1 MVTFM
6 DNPSIWAEANTRRQF
21 IRRSAGAL
29 AGALTVIL
37 VWAIGFAGVT
47 VPPAVA
53 SAFTVL
59 LTFGVSWLVTERR
72 A

>member
-1 MVTFM
+1 MTPTTKVT
-6 DNPSIWAEANTRRQF
+6 
-21 IRRSAGAL
+21 AGAL
-29 AGALTVIL
+29 AGALSIIL
-37 VWAIGFAGVT
+37 VWLIGFAGVT

-53 SAFTVL
+53 SAFTVI